1 MSTGMI
7 SSTNLFSLSSLVAAG
22 RNQSDLSS
30 SINKLSSGL
39 RINSFM
45 DDPSR
50 MAISEKMRGFIL
62 GLQTSSQNAQDGIS
76 YLQTAEGATSE
87 ISSMLQRM
95 RELAVEGANGT
106 YSANDRLEIQ
116 KEIDQLKAEIDRIS
130 ESTEFNTKKLING
143 ESSGAWNSGTDKISA
158 VINGTVADGNYDIT
172 FDVKPGQN
180 QVQSTQIFTLREGEL
195 GAYVGSQGS
204 TNIAQVSNPDNIKD
218 TSEGSYKVTV
228 ANPTDGGATGDIMNS
243 SMDFINS
250 YQKESSNMAFG
261 AVSATALTTNES
273 GYFMVEFTE
282 NSTDAENGAGYRVK
296 FISAET
302 GEEGQWVDFET
313 EDGALRGSYNSNGFN
328 LNFEIPMVAGADT
341 VNDGDKFLFSVTD
354 SKGVENNEN
363 LLENGGGALQISQN
377 GVQGPV
383 IVYNQPNS
391 LTKADDKDGIVEYNN
406 VTVHMV
412 TLDSENGTFNSGE
425 ITLGFKENTS
435 NTTINGQTLSGTATI
450 EVRKGGEA
458 ATSTTKL
465 SELANFVDENGVEL
479 FASTQELKIYGNN
492 TNTTVYLEG
501 DDTIQDVVEKI
512 TKAVTQDLG
521 MGSGLTEVDKKLISF
536 NQTEGTGFGTVP
548 GTMILQSALTGKD
561 GELSF
566 IGSQKLMDALGLD
579 VVQASSQ
586 NIQTITAKDNLTGVV
601 VGERV
606 TSNSRV
612 TDVIPGVDLIVDTRT
627 GVDAY
632 YNTGTGKIDFKPSSR
647 LENQNLNLHIVDART
662 EIQIGTEKGEKLDV
676 SLPALNTAAL
686 GIGNTNINTQEDA
699 QRAITEID
707 NALTKVVSARSKI
720 GAQVN
725 RLNSTINTLATAE
738 ENTTSSES
746 RIRDTDIAK
755 ETTAMTTA
763 QVAYQANIAILAQA
777 NQIPAIALS
786 LLQA

>member
-7 SSTNLFSLSSLVAAG
+7 TNTNLFSLSSLVAAG
-22 RNQSDLSS
+22 RNQGDLSQ
-30 SINKLSSGL
+30 SINRLSSGL

-50 MAISEKMRGFIL
+50 MSISEKMRGFIL

-76 YLQTAEGATSE
+76 YLQTAEGATTE
-87 ISSMLQRM
+87 ITNMLQRM
-95 RELAVEGANGT
+95 RELSVEGANGV

-130 ESTEFNTKKLING
+130 ETTQFNTKKLING

-158 VINGTVADGNYDIT
+158 VINGTVADGNYDVSV
-172 FDVKPGQN
+172 DVKPGQN

-195 GAYVGSQGS
+195 GAYVGNQGT
-204 TNIAQVSNPDNIKD
+204 TNIGEVSSPDNIKD
-218 TSEGSYKVTV
+218 TADGSYNVTV
-228 ANPTDGGATGDIMNS
+228 ANPTDGGATGDVMNS

-250 YQKESSNMAFG
+250 YQKEGSNMAFG
-261 AVSATALTTNES
+261 AVSATALKTNES
-273 GYFMVEFTE
+273 GYFMIEFTE
-282 NSTDAENGAGYRVK
+282 NSTTAENGAGYRVK

-302 GEEGQWVDFET
+302 GEEGQWIDFET
-313 EDGALRGSYNSNGFN
+313 EDGKLKGSYDSNGFN
-328 LNFEIPMVAGADT
+328 LEFEIPMLAGADT

-354 SKGVENNEN
+354 AKDVTNNED
-363 LLENGGGALQISQN
+363 LMANGGGALQISQN

-391 LTKADDKDGIVEYNN
+391 LTKPDDKDGIVEYNN

-412 TLDSENGTFNSGE
+412 TLDSETGTFDTGE
-425 ITLGFKENTS
+425 ITLGFQENTGAAG
-435 NTTINGQTLSGTATI
+435 NGQTLGGTASI

-458 ATSTTKL
+458 ATATTKL

-492 TNTTVYLEG
+492 TNTTIYLEG

-512 TKAVTQDLG
+512 TKAITQDLG
-521 MGSGLTEVDKKLISF
+521 MGSGLTEVDKKLVSF
-536 NQTEGTGFGTVP
+536 NQIEGTGFGVVP

-566 IGSQKLMDALGLD
+566 IGSQKLMDALGLE
-579 VVQASSQ
+579 VVQESSQ
-586 NIQTITAKDNLTGVV
+586 NIQTITATDNLTGVV

-612 TDVIPGVDLIVDTRT
+612 TDVIPGIDLIVDTRT

-632 YNTGTGKIDFKPSSR
+632 YNTGTGKIDFKPSNR

-707 NALTKVVSARSKI
+707 NALSKVVSARSKI
-720 GAQVN
+720 GAHVN

-738 ENTTSSES
+738 ENTTASES

>member
-7 SSTNLFSLSSLVAAG
+7 TNTNLFSLSSLVAAG
-22 RNQSDLSS
+22 RNQGDLSQ
-30 SINKLSSGL
+30 SINRLSSGL

-50 MAISEKMRGFIL
+50 MSISEKMRGFIL

-76 YLQTAEGATSE
+76 YLQTAEGATTE
-87 ISSMLQRM
+87 ITNMLQRM
-95 RELAVEGANGT
+95 RELAVEGANGI
-106 YSANDRLEIQ
+106 YSSNDRLEIQ

-130 ESTEFNTKKLING
+130 ETTQFNTKKLING

-158 VINGTVADGNYDIT
+158 VINGTVADGNYDISV
-172 FDVKPGQN
+172 DVKPGQN
-180 QVQSTQIFTLREGEL
+180 QVQSTQIFTLREGKL
-195 GAYVGSQGS
+195 GAYVGNQGT
-204 TNIAQVSNPDNIKD
+204 TNIGEVSSPDNIKD
-218 TSEGSYKVTV
+218 TADGSYNVTV
-228 ANPTDGGATGDIMNS
+228 ANPTDGGTPGDVMNS

-250 YQKESSNMAFG
+250 YQKEGSNMAFG
-261 AVSATALTTNES
+261 AVSATALKTNES
-273 GYFMVEFTE
+273 GYFMIEFTE
-282 NSTDAENGAGYRVK
+282 NSTTAENGAGYRVK

-302 GEEGQWVDFET
+302 GEEGQWIDFET
-313 EDGALRGSYNSNGFN
+313 EDGKLKGSYDSNGFN
-328 LNFEIPMVAGADT
+328 LEFEIPMLAGADT

-354 SKGVENNEN
+354 AKDVTNNED
-363 LLENGGGALQISQN
+363 LMANGGGALQISQN
-377 GVQGPV
+377 GVQGPT
-383 IVYNQPNS
+383 IIYNQPNS
-391 LTKADDKDGIVEYNN
+391 LTKPDDKDGIVEYNN

-412 TLDSENGTFNSGE
+412 TLDSETGTFDTGE
-425 ITLGFKENTS
+425 ITLGFQENTGAAG
-435 NTTINGQTLSGTATI
+435 NGQTLGGTASI

-458 ATSTTKL
+458 ATATTKL

-492 TNTTVYLEG
+492 TNTTIYLEG

-512 TKAVTQDLG
+512 TKAITQDLG
-521 MGSGLTEVDKKLISF
+521 MGSGLTEVDKKLVSF
-536 NQTEGTGFGTVP
+536 NQIEGTGFGVVP

-566 IGSQKLMDALGLD
+566 IGSQKLMDALGLE
-579 VVQASSQ
+579 VVQESSQ
-586 NIQTITAKDNLTGVV
+586 NIQTITATDNLTGVV

-612 TDVIPGVDLIVDTRT
+612 TDVIPGIDLIVDTRT

-632 YNTGTGKIDFKPSSR
+632 YNTGTGKIDFKPSNR

-738 ENTTSSES
+738 ENTTASES

>member
-7 SSTNLFSLSSLVAAG
+7 TKSNLFSLSSLVAAG
-22 RNQSDLSS
+22 RNQSDLSQ
-30 SINKLSSGL
+30 SINRLSSGL
-39 RINSFM
+39 RINTFM

-76 YLQTAEGATSE
+76 YLQTAEGAANEVSN
-87 ISSMLQRM
+87 MLQRM
-95 RELAVEGANGT
+95 RELAVEGANGV

-116 KEIDQLKAEIDRIS
+116 KEIDQLKEEIDRIS
-130 ESTEFNTKKLING
+130 ETTQFNTKKLING

-158 VINGTVADGNYDIT
+158 VINGTVADGNYDIN
-172 FDVKPGQN
+172 FNVKPGQN
-180 QVQSTQIFTLREGEL
+180 QVQSTQIFTLREGKL
-195 GAYVGSQGS
+195 GAYVGSQGT
-204 TNIAQVSNPDNIKD
+204 TNIGQVSNPYNIQD
-218 TSEGSYKVTV
+218 TEEGSYSVTIQ
-228 ANPTDGGATGDIMNS
+228 NPTDGGAAGAQMSS
-243 SMDFINS
+243 SMTFINS
-250 YQKESSNMAFG
+250 YQKNGSNMAFG
-261 AVSATALTTNES
+261 SVTAVTTNES
-273 GYFMVEFTE
+273 GYFMIEFTE
-282 NSTDAENGAGYRVK
+282 NSTNAAAGAGYRVK
-296 FISAET
+296 FISAEN
-302 GEEGQWVDFET
+302 GEEGQWLDFT
-313 EDGALRGSYNSNGFN
+313 SVNGKLQGSYNSNGFN
-328 LNFEIPMVAGADT
+328 LNFEIPMLAGADT

-354 SKGVENNEN
+354 SKGVANDDN
-363 LLENGGGALQISQN
+363 LIANGGGALQISHN

-383 IVYNQPNS
+383 IVYNQPDS
-391 LTKADDKDGIVEYNN
+391 LTKPDDKDGIVDYNN
-406 VTVHMV
+406 VTVHTV
-412 TLDSENGTFNSGE
+412 TLDSKTGTFNAGE
-425 ITLGFKENTS
+425 ITLGFKENTGAAA
-435 NTTINGQTLSGTATI
+435 NGQTLSGTATI
-450 EVRKGGEA
+450 EVRKGGKA

-479 FASTQELKIYGNN
+479 FAVTQELKIYGNN
-492 TNTTVYLEG
+492 KNTTIYLEG
-501 DDTIQDVVEKI
+501 DDTIQDVVDKI
-512 TKAVTQDLG
+512 TKAITQDLD

-536 NQTEGTGFGTVP
+536 NQTESTGFGVVP

-566 IGSQKLMDALGLD
+566 IGSQKLMDALGLE
-579 VVQASSQ
+579 VVQESSQ
-586 NIQTITAKDNLTGVV
+586 NIQTITAKDNLTGVIS
-601 VGERV
+601 GERV

-686 GIGNTNINTQEDA
+686 GIGNTNINTQDDA

-707 NALTKVVSARSKI
+707 NALTKVVSTRAKI
-720 GAQVN
+720 GAYIN

-746 RIRDTDIAK
+746 RIRDTDIAR

>member
-7 SSTNLFSLSSLVAAG
+7 TNSNLFSLSSLVAAG
-22 RNQSDLSS
+22 RNQSDLSQ
-30 SINKLSSGL
+30 SINRLSSGL
-39 RINSFM
+39 RINTFM

-76 YLQTAEGATSE
+76 YLQTAEGAANEVSN
-87 ISSMLQRM
+87 MLQRM
-95 RELAVEGANGT
+95 RELAVEGANGV

-116 KEIDQLKAEIDRIS
+116 KEIDQLKEEIDRIS
-130 ESTEFNTKKLING
+130 ETTQFNTKKLING

-158 VINGTVADGNYDIT
+158 VINGTVADGNYDIN
-172 FDVKPGQN
+172 FNVKPGQN
-180 QVQSTQIFTLREGEL
+180 QVQSTQIFTLREGKL
-195 GAYVGSQGS
+195 GAYVGSQGT
-204 TNIAQVSNPDNIKD
+204 TNIGQVSNPYNIQD
-218 TSEGSYKVTV
+218 TEEGSYSVTIQ
-228 ANPTDGGATGDIMNS
+228 NPTDGGAAGAQMSS
-243 SMDFINS
+243 SMTFINS
-250 YQKESSNMAFG
+250 YQKNGSNMAFG
-261 AVSATALTTNES
+261 SVTAVTTNES
-273 GYFMVEFTE
+273 GYFMIEFTE
-282 NSTDAENGAGYRVK
+282 NSTNAAAGAGYRVK
-296 FISAET
+296 FISAEN
-302 GEEGQWVDFET
+302 GEEGQWLDFT
-313 EDGALRGSYNSNGFN
+313 SVNGKLQGSYNSNGFN
-328 LNFEIPMVAGADT
+328 LNFEIPMLAGADT

-354 SKGVENNEN
+354 SKGVANDDN
-363 LLENGGGALQISQN
+363 LIANGGGALQISHN

-383 IVYNQPNS
+383 IVYNQPDS
-391 LTKADDKDGIVEYNN
+391 LTKPDDKDGIVDYNN
-406 VTVHMV
+406 VTVHTV
-412 TLDSENGTFNSGE
+412 TLDSKTGTFNAGE
-425 ITLGFKENTS
+425 ITLGFKENTGAAA
-435 NTTINGQTLSGTATI
+435 NGQTLSGTATI
-450 EVRKGGEA
+450 EVRKGGKA

-479 FASTQELKIYGNN
+479 FAVTQELKIYGNN
-492 TNTTVYLEG
+492 KNTTIYLEG
-501 DDTIQDVVEKI
+501 DDTIQDVVDKI
-512 TKAVTQDLG
+512 TKEITQDLD

-536 NQTEGTGFGTVP
+536 NQTESTGFGVVP

-566 IGSQKLMDALGLD
+566 IGSQKLMDALGLE
-579 VVQASSQ
+579 VVQESSQ
-586 NIQTITAKDNLTGVV
+586 NIQTITAKDNLTGVIS
-601 VGERV
+601 GERV

-686 GIGNTNINTQEDA
+686 GIGNTNINTQDDA

-707 NALTKVVSARSKI
+707 NALTKVVSTRAKI
-720 GAQVN
+720 GAYIN

-746 RIRDTDIAK
+746 RIRDTDIAR

>member
-7 SSTNLFSLSSLVAAG
+7 TNSNLFSLSSLVAAG
-22 RNQSDLSS
+22 RNQSDLSQ
-30 SINKLSSGL
+30 SINRLSSGL
-39 RINSFM
+39 RINTFM

-76 YLQTAEGATSE
+76 YLQTAEGAANEVSN
-87 ISSMLQRM
+87 MLQRM
-95 RELAVEGANGT
+95 RELAVEGANGV

-116 KEIDQLKAEIDRIS
+116 KEIDQLKEEIDRIS
-130 ESTEFNTKKLING
+130 ETTQFNTKKLING

-158 VINGTVADGNYDIT
+158 VINGTVADGNYDIN
-172 FDVKPGQN
+172 FNVKPGQN
-180 QVQSTQIFTLREGEL
+180 QVQSTQIFTLREGKL
-195 GAYVGSQGS
+195 GAYVGSQGT
-204 TNIAQVSNPDNIKD
+204 TNIGQVSNPYNIQD
-218 TSEGSYKVTV
+218 TEEGSYSVTIQ
-228 ANPTDGGATGDIMNS
+228 NPTDGGAAGAQMSS
-243 SMDFINS
+243 SMTFINS
-250 YQKESSNMAFG
+250 YQKNGSNMAFG
-261 AVSATALTTNES
+261 SVTAVTTNES
-273 GYFMVEFTE
+273 GYFMIEFTE
-282 NSTDAENGAGYRVK
+282 NSTNAAAGAGYRVK
-296 FISAET
+296 FISAEN
-302 GEEGQWVDFET
+302 GEEGQWLYFTSVN
-313 EDGALRGSYNSNGFN
+313 GKLQGSYNSNGFN
-328 LNFEIPMVAGADT
+328 LNFEIPMLAGADT

-354 SKGVENNEN
+354 SKGVANDDN
-363 LLENGGGALQISQN
+363 LIANGGGALQISHN

-383 IVYNQPNS
+383 IVYNQPDS
-391 LTKADDKDGIVEYNN
+391 LTKPDDKDGIVDYNN
-406 VTVHMV
+406 VTVHTV
-412 TLDSENGTFNSGE
+412 TLDSKTGTFNAGE
-425 ITLGFKENTS
+425 ITLGFKENTGAAA
-435 NTTINGQTLSGTATI
+435 NGQTLSGTATI
-450 EVRKGGEA
+450 EVRKGGKA

-479 FASTQELKIYGNN
+479 FAVTQELKIYGNN
-492 TNTTVYLEG
+492 KNTTIYLEG
-501 DDTIQDVVEKI
+501 DDTIQDVVDKI
-512 TKAVTQDLG
+512 TKAITQDLD

-536 NQTEGTGFGTVP
+536 NQTESTGFGVVP

-566 IGSQKLMDALGLD
+566 IGSQKLMDALGLE
-579 VVQASSQ
+579 VVQESSQ
-586 NIQTITAKDNLTGVV
+586 NIQTITAKDNLTGVIS
-601 VGERV
+601 GERV

-686 GIGNTNINTQEDA
+686 GIGNTNINTQDDA

-707 NALTKVVSARSKI
+707 NALTKVVSTRAKI
-720 GAQVN
+720 GAYIN

-746 RIRDTDIAK
+746 RIRDTDIAR

>member
-7 SSTNLFSLSSLVAAG
+7 TNSNLFSLSSLVAAG
-22 RNQSDLSS
+22 RNQSDLSQ
-30 SINKLSSGL
+30 SINRLSSGL
-39 RINSFM
+39 RINTFM

-76 YLQTAEGATSE
+76 YLQTAEGAANEVSN
-87 ISSMLQRM
+87 MLQRM
-95 RELAVEGANGT
+95 RELAVEGANGV

-116 KEIDQLKAEIDRIS
+116 KEIDQLKEEIDRIS
-130 ESTEFNTKKLING
+130 ETTQFNTKKLING

-158 VINGTVADGNYDIT
+158 VINGTVADGNYDIN
-172 FDVKPGQN
+172 FNVKPGQN
-180 QVQSTQIFTLREGEL
+180 QVQSTQIFTLREGKL
-195 GAYVGSQGS
+195 GAYVGSQGT
-204 TNIAQVSNPDNIKD
+204 TNIGQVSNPYNIQD
-218 TSEGSYKVTV
+218 TEEGSYSVTIQ
-228 ANPTDGGATGDIMNS
+228 NPTDGGAAGAQMSS
-243 SMDFINS
+243 SMTFINS
-250 YQKESSNMAFG
+250 YQKNGSNMAFG
-261 AVSATALTTNES
+261 SVTAVTTNES
-273 GYFMVEFTE
+273 GYFMIEFTE
-282 NSTDAENGAGYRVK
+282 NSTNAAAGAGYRVK
-296 FISAET
+296 FISAEN
-302 GEEGQWVDFET
+302 GEEGQWLDFT
-313 EDGALRGSYNSNGFN
+313 SVNGKLQGSYNSNGFN
-328 LNFEIPMVAGADT
+328 LNFEIPMLAGADT

-354 SKGVENNEN
+354 SKGVANDDN
-363 LLENGGGALQISQN
+363 LIANGGGALQISHN

-383 IVYNQPNS
+383 IVYNQPDS
-391 LTKADDKDGIVEYNN
+391 LTKPDDKDGIVDYNN
-406 VTVHMV
+406 VTVHTV
-412 TLDSENGTFNSGE
+412 TLDSKTGTFNAGE
-425 ITLGFKENTS
+425 ITLGFKENTGAAA
-435 NTTINGQTLSGTATI
+435 NGQTLSGTATI
-450 EVRKGGEA
+450 EVRKGGKA

-479 FASTQELKIYGNN
+479 FAVTQELKIYGNN
-492 TNTTVYLEG
+492 KNTTIYLEG
-501 DDTIQDVVEKI
+501 DDTIQDVVDKI
-512 TKAVTQDLG
+512 TKAITQDLD

-536 NQTEGTGFGTVP
+536 NQTESTGFGVVP

-566 IGSQKLMDALGLD
+566 IGSQKLMDALGLE
-579 VVQASSQ
+579 VVQESSQ
-586 NIQTITAKDNLTGVV
+586 NIQTITAKDNLTGVIS
-601 VGERV
+601 GERV

-686 GIGNTNINTQEDA
+686 GIGNTNINTQDDA

-707 NALTKVVSARSKI
+707 NALTKVVSTRAKI
-720 GAQVN
+720 GAYIN

-746 RIRDTDIAK
+746 RIRDTDIAR

-763 QVAYQANIAILAQA
+763 QVAYQANIAKSNITELYILTIF
-777 NQIPAIALS
+777 NGSDL
-786 LLQA
+786 

>member
-7 SSTNLFSLSSLVAAG
+7 TNTNLFSLSSLVAAG
-22 RNQSDLSS
+22 RNQGDLSQ
-30 SINKLSSGL
+30 SINRLSSGL

-50 MAISEKMRGFIL
+50 MSISEKMRGFIL

-76 YLQTAEGATSE
+76 YLQTAEGATTE
-87 ISSMLQRM
+87 ITNMLQRM
-95 RELAVEGANGT
+95 RELSVEGANGV

-130 ESTEFNTKKLING
+130 ETTQFNTKKLING

-158 VINGTVADGNYDIT
+158 VINGTVADGNYDISV
-172 FDVKPGQN
+172 DVKPGQN

-195 GAYVGSQGS
+195 GAYVGNQGT
-204 TNIAQVSNPDNIKD
+204 TNIGEVSSPDNIKD
-218 TSEGSYKVTV
+218 TADGSYNVTV
-228 ANPTDGGATGDIMNS
+228 ANPTDGGVAGADMNS

-261 AVSATALTTNES
+261 TVSATALKTNES
-273 GYFMVEFTE
+273 GYFMIEFTE
-282 NSTDAENGAGYRVK
+282 NSTTAENGAGYRVK

-302 GEEGQWVDFET
+302 GEEGQWIDFET
-313 EDGALRGSYNSNGFN
+313 EDGKLKGSYDSNGFN
-328 LNFEIPMVAGADT
+328 LEFEIPMLAGADT

-354 SKGVENNEN
+354 AKDVTNNED
-363 LLENGGGALQISQN
+363 LMANGGGALQISQN
-377 GVQGPV
+377 GVQGPT
-383 IVYNQPNS
+383 IIYNQPNS
-391 LTKADDKDGIVEYNN
+391 LTKPDDKDGIVEYNN

-412 TLDSENGTFNSGE
+412 TLDSETGTFDTGE
-425 ITLGFKENTS
+425 ITLGFQENTGAAG
-435 NTTINGQTLSGTATI
+435 NGQTLGGTASI

-458 ATSTTKL
+458 ATATTKL

-492 TNTTVYLEG
+492 TNTTIYLEG

-512 TKAVTQDLG
+512 TKAITQDLG
-521 MGSGLTEVDKKLISF
+521 MGSGLTEVDKKLVSF
-536 NQTEGTGFGTVP
+536 NQIEGTGFGVVP

-566 IGSQKLMDALGLD
+566 IGSQKLMDALGLE
-579 VVQASSQ
+579 VVQESSQ
-586 NIQTITAKDNLTGVV
+586 NIQTITATDNLTGVV

-612 TDVIPGVDLIVDTRT
+612 TDVIPGIDLIVDTRT

-632 YNTGTGKIDFKPSSR
+632 YNTGTGKIDFKPSNR

-738 ENTTSSES
+738 ENTTASES

>member
-7 SSTNLFSLSSLVAAG
+7 TNTNLFSLSSLVAAG
-22 RNQSDLSS
+22 RNQGDLSQ
-30 SINKLSSGL
+30 SINRLSSGL

-50 MAISEKMRGFIL
+50 MSISEKMRGFIL

-76 YLQTAEGATSE
+76 YLQTAEGATTE
-87 ISSMLQRM
+87 ITNMLQRM
-95 RELAVEGANGT
+95 RELAVEGANGI
-106 YSANDRLEIQ
+106 YSSNDRLEIQ

-130 ESTEFNTKKLING
+130 ETTQFNTKKLING

-158 VINGTVADGNYDIT
+158 VINGTVADGNYDISV
-172 FDVKPGQN
+172 DVKPGQN
-180 QVQSTQIFTLREGEL
+180 QVQSTQIFTLREGKL
-195 GAYVGSQGS
+195 GAYVGNQGT
-204 TNIAQVSNPDNIKD
+204 TNIGEVSSPDNIKD
-218 TSEGSYKVTV
+218 TADGSYNVTV
-228 ANPTDGGATGDIMNS
+228 ANPTDGGTPGDVMNS

-250 YQKESSNMAFG
+250 YQKEGSNMAFG
-261 AVSATALTTNES
+261 AVSATALKTNES
-273 GYFMVEFTE
+273 GYFMIEFTE
-282 NSTDAENGAGYRVK
+282 NSTTAENGAGYRVK

-302 GEEGQWVDFET
+302 GEEGQWIDFET
-313 EDGALRGSYNSNGFN
+313 EDGKLKGSYDSNGFN
-328 LNFEIPMVAGADT
+328 LEFEIPMLAGADT

-354 SKGVENNEN
+354 AKDVTNNED
-363 LLENGGGALQISQN
+363 LMANGGGALQISQN
-377 GVQGPV
+377 GVQGPT
-383 IVYNQPNS
+383 IIYNQPNS
-391 LTKADDKDGIVEYNN
+391 LTKPDDKDGIVEYNN

-412 TLDSENGTFNSGE
+412 TLDSETGTFDTGE
-425 ITLGFKENTS
+425 ITLGFQENTGAAG
-435 NTTINGQTLSGTATI
+435 NGQTLGGTASI

-458 ATSTTKL
+458 ATATTKL

-492 TNTTVYLEG
+492 TNTTIYLEG

-512 TKAVTQDLG
+512 TKAITQDLG
-521 MGSGLTEVDKKLISF
+521 MGSGLTEVDKKLVSF
-536 NQTEGTGFGTVP
+536 NQIEGTGFGVVP

-566 IGSQKLMDALGLD
+566 IGSQKLMDALGLE
-579 VVQASSQ
+579 VVQESSQ
-586 NIQTITAKDNLTGVV
+586 NIQTITATDNLTGVV

-612 TDVIPGVDLIVDTRT
+612 TDVIPGIDLIVDTRT

-632 YNTGTGKIDFKPSSR
+632 YNTGTGKIDFKPSNR

-699 QRAITEID
+699 QRAITEVD
-707 NALTKVVSARSKI
+707 NALSKVVSARSKI
-720 GAQVN
+720 GAHVN

-738 ENTTSSES
+738 ENTTASES

>member
-7 SSTNLFSLSSLVAAG
+7 TNSNLFSLSSLVAAG
-22 RNQSDLSS
+22 RNQSDLSQ
-30 SINKLSSGL
+30 SINRLSSGL
-39 RINSFM
+39 RINTFM

-76 YLQTAEGATSE
+76 YLQTAEGAANEVSN
-87 ISSMLQRM
+87 MLQRM
-95 RELAVEGANGT
+95 RELAVEGANGV

-116 KEIDQLKAEIDRIS
+116 KEIDQLKEEIDRIS
-130 ESTEFNTKKLING
+130 ETTQFNTKKLING
-143 ESSGAWNSGTDKISA
+143 ESSGGWNSGTDKISA
-158 VINGTVADGNYDIT
+158 VINGTVADGNYDIN
-172 FDVKPGQN
+172 FNVKPGQN
-180 QVQSTQIFTLREGEL
+180 QVQSTQIFTLREGKL
-195 GAYVGSQGS
+195 GAYVGSQGT
-204 TNIAQVSNPDNIKD
+204 TNIGQVSNPYNIQD
-218 TSEGSYKVTV
+218 TEEGSYSVTIQ
-228 ANPTDGGATGDIMNS
+228 NPTDGGAAGAQMSS
-243 SMDFINS
+243 SMTFINS
-250 YQKESSNMAFG
+250 YQKNGSNMAFG
-261 AVSATALTTNES
+261 SVTAVTTNES
-273 GYFMVEFTE
+273 GYFMIEFTE
-282 NSTDAENGAGYRVK
+282 NSTNAAAGAGYRVK
-296 FISAET
+296 FISAEN
-302 GEEGQWVDFET
+302 GEEGQWLDFT
-313 EDGALRGSYNSNGFN
+313 SVNGKLQGSYNSNGFN
-328 LNFEIPMVAGADT
+328 LNFEIPMLAGADT

-354 SKGVENNEN
+354 SKGVANDDN
-363 LLENGGGALQISQN
+363 LIANGGGALQISHN

-383 IVYNQPNS
+383 IVYNQPDS
-391 LTKADDKDGIVEYNN
+391 LTKPDDKDGIVDYNN
-406 VTVHMV
+406 VTVHTV
-412 TLDSENGTFNSGE
+412 TLDSKTGTFNAGE
-425 ITLGFKENTS
+425 ITLGFKENTGAAA
-435 NTTINGQTLSGTATI
+435 NGQTLSGTATI
-450 EVRKGGEA
+450 EVRKGGKA

-479 FASTQELKIYGNN
+479 FAVTQELKIYGNN
-492 TNTTVYLEG
+492 KNTTIYLEG
-501 DDTIQDVVEKI
+501 DDTIQDVVDKI
-512 TKAVTQDLG
+512 TKAITQDLD

-536 NQTEGTGFGTVP
+536 NQTESTGFGVVP

-566 IGSQKLMDALGLD
+566 IGSQKLMDALGLE
-579 VVQASSQ
+579 VVQESSQ
-586 NIQTITAKDNLTGVV
+586 NIQTITAKDNLTGVIS
-601 VGERV
+601 GERV

-686 GIGNTNINTQEDA
+686 GIGNTNINTQDDA

-707 NALTKVVSARSKI
+707 NALTKVVSTRAKI
-720 GAQVN
+720 GAYIN

-746 RIRDTDIAK
+746 RIRDTDIAR

>member
-1 MSTGMI
+1 
-7 SSTNLFSLSSLVAAG
+7 
-22 RNQSDLSS
+22 
-30 SINKLSSGL
+30 
-39 RINSFM
+39 
-45 DDPSR
+45 
-50 MAISEKMRGFIL
+50 MRGFIL

-76 YLQTAEGATSE
+76 YLQTAEGAANEVSN
-87 ISSMLQRM
+87 MLQRM
-95 RELAVEGANGT
+95 RELAVEGANGV

-116 KEIDQLKAEIDRIS
+116 KEIDQLKEEIDRIS
-130 ESTEFNTKKLING
+130 ETTQFNTKKLING

-158 VINGTVADGNYDIT
+158 VINGTVADGNYDIN
-172 FDVKPGQN
+172 FNVKPGQN
-180 QVQSTQIFTLREGEL
+180 QVQSTQIFTLREGKL
-195 GAYVGSQGS
+195 GAYVGSQGT
-204 TNIAQVSNPDNIKD
+204 TNIGQVSNPYNIQD
-218 TSEGSYKVTV
+218 TEEGSYSVTIQ
-228 ANPTDGGATGDIMNS
+228 NPTDGGAAGAQMSS
-243 SMDFINS
+243 SMTFINS
-250 YQKESSNMAFG
+250 YQKNGSNMAFG
-261 AVSATALTTNES
+261 SVTAVTTNES
-273 GYFMVEFTE
+273 GYFMIEFTE
-282 NSTDAENGAGYRVK
+282 NSTNAAAGAGYRVK
-296 FISAET
+296 FISAEN
-302 GEEGQWVDFET
+302 GEEGQWLDFT
-313 EDGALRGSYNSNGFN
+313 SVNGKLQGSYNSNGFN
-328 LNFEIPMVAGADT
+328 LNFEIPMLAGADT

-354 SKGVENNEN
+354 SKGVANDDN
-363 LLENGGGALQISQN
+363 LIANGGGALQISHN

-383 IVYNQPNS
+383 IVYNQPDS
-391 LTKADDKDGIVEYNN
+391 LTKPDDKDGIVDYNN
-406 VTVHMV
+406 VTVHTV
-412 TLDSENGTFNSGE
+412 TLDSKTGTFNAGE
-425 ITLGFKENTS
+425 ITLGFKENTGAAA
-435 NTTINGQTLSGTATI
+435 NGQTLSGTATI
-450 EVRKGGEA
+450 EVRKGGKA

-479 FASTQELKIYGNN
+479 FAVTQELKIYGNN
-492 TNTTVYLEG
+492 KNTTIYLEG
-501 DDTIQDVVEKI
+501 DDTIQDVVDKI
-512 TKAVTQDLG
+512 TKAITQDLD

-536 NQTEGTGFGTVP
+536 NQTESTGFGVVP

-566 IGSQKLMDALGLD
+566 IGSQKLMDALGLE
-579 VVQASSQ
+579 VVQESSQ
-586 NIQTITAKDNLTGVV
+586 NIQTITAKDNLTGVIS
-601 VGERV
+601 GERV

-686 GIGNTNINTQEDA
+686 GIGNTNINTQDDA

-707 NALTKVVSARSKI
+707 NALTKVVSTRAKI
-720 GAQVN
+720 GAYIN

-746 RIRDTDIAK
+746 RIRDTDIAR

>member
-7 SSTNLFSLSSLVAAG
+7 TNTNLFSLSSLVAAG
-22 RNQSDLSS
+22 RNQGDLSQ
-30 SINKLSSGL
+30 SINRLSSGL

-50 MAISEKMRGFIL
+50 MSISEKMRGFIL

-76 YLQTAEGATSE
+76 YLQTAEGATTE
-87 ISSMLQRM
+87 ITNMLQRM
-95 RELAVEGANGT
+95 RELSVEGANGV

-130 ESTEFNTKKLING
+130 ETTQFNTKKLING

-158 VINGTVADGNYDIT
+158 VINGTVADGNYDISV
-172 FDVKPGQN
+172 DVKPGQN
-180 QVQSTQIFTLREGEL
+180 QVQSTQIFTLREGKL
-195 GAYVGSQGS
+195 GAYVGNQGT
-204 TNIAQVSNPDNIKD
+204 TNIGEVSSPDNIKD
-218 TSEGSYKVTV
+218 TADGSYNVTV
-228 ANPTDGGATGDIMNS
+228 ANPTDGGVAGDVMNS

-250 YQKESSNMAFG
+250 YQKEGSNMAFG
-261 AVSATALTTNES
+261 AVSATALKTNES
-273 GYFMVEFTE
+273 GYFMIEFTE
-282 NSTDAENGAGYRVK
+282 NSTTAENGAGYRVK

-302 GEEGQWVDFET
+302 GEEGQWIDFET
-313 EDGALRGSYNSNGFN
+313 EDGKLKGSYDSNGFN
-328 LNFEIPMVAGADT
+328 LEFEIPMLAGADT

-354 SKGVENNEN
+354 AKDVTNNED
-363 LLENGGGALQISQN
+363 LMANGGGALQISQN
-377 GVQGPV
+377 GVQGPT
-383 IVYNQPNS
+383 IIYNQPNS
-391 LTKADDKDGIVEYNN
+391 LTKPDDKDGIVEYNN

-412 TLDSENGTFNSGE
+412 TLDSETGTFDTGE
-425 ITLGFKENTS
+425 ITLGFQENTGAAG
-435 NTTINGQTLSGTATI
+435 NGQTLGGTASI

-458 ATSTTKL
+458 ATATTKL

-492 TNTTVYLEG
+492 TNTTIYLEG

-512 TKAVTQDLG
+512 TKAITQDLG
-521 MGSGLTEVDKKLISF
+521 MGSGLTEVDKKLVSF
-536 NQTEGTGFGTVP
+536 NQIEGTGFGVVP

-566 IGSQKLMDALGLD
+566 IGSQKLMDALGLE
-579 VVQASSQ
+579 VVQESSQ
-586 NIQTITAKDNLTGVV
+586 NIQTITATDNLTGVV

-612 TDVIPGVDLIVDTRT
+612 TDVIPGIDLIVDTRT

-632 YNTGTGKIDFKPSSR
+632 YNTGTGKIDFKPSNR

-699 QRAITEID
+699 QRAITEVD
-707 NALTKVVSARSKI
+707 NALSKVVSARSKI
-720 GAQVN
+720 GAHVN

-738 ENTTSSES
+738 ENTTASES
-746 RIRDTDIAK
+746 RIRDTDIAR

>member
-7 SSTNLFSLSSLVAAG
+7 TNTNLFSLSSLVAAG
-22 RNQSDLSS
+22 RNQGDLSQ
-30 SINKLSSGL
+30 SINRLSSGL

-50 MAISEKMRGFIL
+50 MSISEKMRGFIL

-76 YLQTAEGATSE
+76 YLQTAEGATTE
-87 ISSMLQRM
+87 ITNMLQRM
-95 RELAVEGANGT
+95 RELSVEGANGV

-130 ESTEFNTKKLING
+130 ETTQFNTKKLING

-158 VINGTVADGNYDIT
+158 VINGTVADGNYDISV
-172 FDVKPGQN
+172 DVKPGQN

-195 GAYVGSQGS
+195 GAYVGNQGT
-204 TNIAQVSNPDNIKD
+204 TNIGEVSSPDNIKD
-218 TSEGSYKVTV
+218 TADGSYNVTV
-228 ANPTDGGATGDIMNS
+228 ANPTDGGVAGADMNS

-250 YQKESSNMAFG
+250 YQKEGSNMAFG
-261 AVSATALTTNES
+261 TVSATALKTNES
-273 GYFMVEFTE
+273 GYFMIEFTE
-282 NSTDAENGAGYRVK
+282 NSTTAENGAGYRVK

-302 GEEGQWVDFET
+302 GEEGQWIDFET
-313 EDGALRGSYNSNGFN
+313 EDGKLKGSYDSNGFN
-328 LNFEIPMVAGADT
+328 LEFEIPMLAGADT

-354 SKGVENNEN
+354 AKDVTNNED
-363 LLENGGGALQISQN
+363 LMANGGGALQISQN
-377 GVQGPV
+377 GVQGPT
-383 IVYNQPNS
+383 IIYNQPNS
-391 LTKADDKDGIVEYNN
+391 LTKPDDKDGIVEYNN

-412 TLDSENGTFNSGE
+412 TLDSKTGTFDTGE
-425 ITLGFKENTS
+425 ITLGFQENTGAAG
-435 NTTINGQTLSGTATI
+435 NGQTLGGTASI

-458 ATSTTKL
+458 ATATTKL

-492 TNTTVYLEG
+492 TNTTIYLEG

-512 TKAVTQDLG
+512 TKAITQDLG
-521 MGSGLTEVDKKLISF
+521 MGSGLTEVDKKLVSF
-536 NQTEGTGFGTVP
+536 NQIEGTGFGVVP

-566 IGSQKLMDALGLD
+566 IGSQKLMDALGLE
-579 VVQASSQ
+579 VVQESSQ
-586 NIQTITAKDNLTGVV
+586 NIQTITATDNLTGVV

-612 TDVIPGVDLIVDTRT
+612 TDVIPGIDLIVDTRT

-632 YNTGTGKIDFKPSSR
+632 YNTGTGKIDFKPSNR

-720 GAQVN
+720 GAHVN

-738 ENTTSSES
+738 ENTTASES

>member
-7 SSTNLFSLSSLVAAG
+7 TNSNLFSLSSLVAAG
-22 RNQSDLSS
+22 RNQSDLSQ
-30 SINKLSSGL
+30 SINRLSSGL
-39 RINSFM
+39 RINTFM

-76 YLQTAEGATSE
+76 YLQTAEGAANEVSN
-87 ISSMLQRM
+87 MLQRM
-95 RELAVEGANGT
+95 RELAVEGANGV

-116 KEIDQLKAEIDRIS
+116 KEIDQLKEEIDRIS
-130 ESTEFNTKKLING
+130 ETTQFNTKKLING

-158 VINGTVADGNYDIT
+158 VINGTVADGNYDIN
-172 FDVKPGQN
+172 FNVKPGQN
-180 QVQSTQIFTLREGEL
+180 QVQSTQIFTLREGKL
-195 GAYVGSQGS
+195 GAYVGSQGT
-204 TNIAQVSNPDNIKD
+204 TNIGQVSNPYNIQD
-218 TSEGSYKVTV
+218 TEEGSYSVTIQ
-228 ANPTDGGATGDIMNS
+228 NPTDGGAAGAQMSS
-243 SMDFINS
+243 SMTFINS
-250 YQKESSNMAFG
+250 YQKNGSNMAFG
-261 AVSATALTTNES
+261 SVTAVTTNES
-273 GYFMVEFTE
+273 GYFMIEFTE
-282 NSTDAENGAGYRVK
+282 NSTNAAAGAGYRVK
-296 FISAET
+296 FISAEN
-302 GEEGQWVDFET
+302 GEEGQWLDFT
-313 EDGALRGSYNSNGFN
+313 SVNGKLQGSYNSNGFN
-328 LNFEIPMVAGADT
+328 LNFEIPMLAGADT

-354 SKGVENNEN
+354 SKGVANDDN
-363 LLENGGGALQISQN
+363 LIANGGGALQISHN

-383 IVYNQPNS
+383 IVYNQPDS
-391 LTKADDKDGIVEYNN
+391 LTKPDDKDGIVDYNN
-406 VTVHMV
+406 VTVHTV
-412 TLDSENGTFNSGE
+412 TLDSKTGTFNAGE
-425 ITLGFKENTS
+425 ITLGFKENTGAAA
-435 NTTINGQTLSGTATI
+435 NGQTLSGTATI
-450 EVRKGGEA
+450 EVRKGGKA

-479 FASTQELKIYGNN
+479 FAVTQELKIYGNN
-492 TNTTVYLEG
+492 KNTTIYLEG
-501 DDTIQDVVEKI
+501 DDTIQDVVDKI
-512 TKAVTQDLG
+512 TKAITQDLD
-521 MGSGLTEVDKKLISF
+521 MGSGLTEVDRKLISF
-536 NQTEGTGFGTVP
+536 NQTESTGFGVVP

-566 IGSQKLMDALGLD
+566 IGSQKLMDALGLE
-579 VVQASSQ
+579 VVQESSQ
-586 NIQTITAKDNLTGVV
+586 NIQTITAKDNLTGVIS
-601 VGERV
+601 GERV

-686 GIGNTNINTQEDA
+686 GIGNTNINTQDDA

-707 NALTKVVSARSKI
+707 NALTKVVSTRAKI
-720 GAQVN
+720 GAYIN

-746 RIRDTDIAK
+746 RIRDTDIAR

>member
-7 SSTNLFSLSSLVAAG
+7 TNSNLFSLSSLVAAG
-22 RNQSDLSS
+22 RNQSDLSQ
-30 SINKLSSGL
+30 SINRLSSGL
-39 RINSFM
+39 RINTFM
-45 DDPSR
+45 DAPSR

-76 YLQTAEGATSE
+76 YLQTAEGAANEVSN
-87 ISSMLQRM
+87 MLQRM
-95 RELAVEGANGT
+95 RELAVEGANGV

-116 KEIDQLKAEIDRIS
+116 KEIDQLKEEIDRIS
-130 ESTEFNTKKLING
+130 ETTQFNTKKLING

-158 VINGTVADGNYDIT
+158 VINGTVADGNYDIN
-172 FDVKPGQN
+172 FNVKPGQN
-180 QVQSTQIFTLREGEL
+180 QVQSTQIFTLREGKL
-195 GAYVGSQGS
+195 GAYVGSQGT
-204 TNIAQVSNPDNIKD
+204 TNIGQVSNPYNIQD
-218 TSEGSYKVTV
+218 TEEGSYSVTIQ
-228 ANPTDGGATGDIMNS
+228 NPTDGGAAGAQMSS
-243 SMDFINS
+243 SMTFINS
-250 YQKESSNMAFG
+250 YQKNGSNMAFG
-261 AVSATALTTNES
+261 SVTAVTTNES
-273 GYFMVEFTE
+273 GYFMIEFTE
-282 NSTDAENGAGYRVK
+282 NSTNAAAGAGYRVK
-296 FISAET
+296 FISAEN
-302 GEEGQWVDFET
+302 GEEGQWLDFT
-313 EDGALRGSYNSNGFN
+313 SVNGKLQGSYNSNGFN
-328 LNFEIPMVAGADT
+328 LNFEIPMLAGADT

-354 SKGVENNEN
+354 SKGVANDDN
-363 LLENGGGALQISQN
+363 LMANGGGALQISHN

-383 IVYNQPNS
+383 IVYNQPDS
-391 LTKADDKDGIVEYNN
+391 LTKPDDKDGIIDYNN
-406 VTVHMV
+406 VTVHTV
-412 TLDSENGTFNSGE
+412 TLDSKTGTFNAGE
-425 ITLGFKENTS
+425 ITLGFKENTGAAA
-435 NTTINGQTLSGTATI
+435 NGQTLSGTATI
-450 EVRKGGEA
+450 EVRKGGKA

-479 FASTQELKIYGNN
+479 FAVTQELKIYGNN
-492 TNTTVYLEG
+492 KNTTIYLEG
-501 DDTIQDVVEKI
+501 DDTIQDVVDKI
-512 TKAVTQDLG
+512 TKAITQDLD

-536 NQTEGTGFGTVP
+536 NQTESTGFGVVP

-566 IGSQKLMDALGLD
+566 IGSQKLMDALGLE
-579 VVQASSQ
+579 VVQESSQ
-586 NIQTITAKDNLTGVV
+586 NIQTITAKDNLTGVIS
-601 VGERV
+601 GERV

-612 TDVIPGVDLIVDTRT
+612 TDVISGVDLIVDTRT

-686 GIGNTNINTQEDA
+686 GIGNTNINTQDDA

-707 NALTKVVSARSKI
+707 NALTKVVSTRAKI
-720 GAQVN
+720 GAYIN

-746 RIRDTDIAK
+746 RIRDTDIAR

>member
-7 SSTNLFSLSSLVAAG
+7 TNTNLFSLSSLVAAG
-22 RNQSDLSS
+22 RNQGDLSQ
-30 SINKLSSGL
+30 SINRLSSGL

-50 MAISEKMRGFIL
+50 MSISEKMRGFIL

-76 YLQTAEGATSE
+76 YLQTAEGATTE
-87 ISSMLQRM
+87 ITNMLQRM
-95 RELAVEGANGT
+95 RELSVEGANGV

-130 ESTEFNTKKLING
+130 ETTQFNTKKLING

-158 VINGTVADGNYDIT
+158 VINGTVADGNYDISV
-172 FDVKPGQN
+172 DVKPGQN
-180 QVQSTQIFTLREGEL
+180 QVQSTQIFTLREGKL
-195 GAYVGSQGS
+195 GAYVGNQGT
-204 TNIAQVSNPDNIKD
+204 TNIGEVSSPDNIKD
-218 TSEGSYKVTV
+218 TADGSYNVTV

-250 YQKESSNMAFG
+250 YQKEGSNMAFG
-261 AVSATALTTNES
+261 TVSATALKTNES
-273 GYFMVEFTE
+273 GYFMIEFTE
-282 NSTDAENGAGYRVK
+282 NSTTAENGAGYRVK

-302 GEEGQWVDFET
+302 GEEGQWIDFET
-313 EDGALRGSYNSNGFN
+313 EDGKLKGSYDSNGFN
-328 LNFEIPMVAGADT
+328 LEFEIPMLAGADT

-354 SKGVENNEN
+354 AKDVTNNED
-363 LLENGGGALQISQN
+363 LMANGGGALQISQN

-391 LTKADDKDGIVEYNN
+391 LTKPDDKDGIVEYNN

-412 TLDSENGTFNSGE
+412 TLDSETGTFDTGE
-425 ITLGFKENTS
+425 ITLGFQENTGAAG
-435 NTTINGQTLSGTATI
+435 NGQTLGGTASI

-458 ATSTTKL
+458 ATATTKL

-492 TNTTVYLEG
+492 TNTTIYLEG

-512 TKAVTQDLG
+512 TKAITQDLG
-521 MGSGLTEVDKKLISF
+521 MGSGLTEVDKKLVSF
-536 NQTEGTGFGTVP
+536 NQIEGTGFGVVP

-566 IGSQKLMDALGLD
+566 IGSQKLMDALGLE
-579 VVQASSQ
+579 VVQESSQ
-586 NIQTITAKDNLTGVV
+586 NIQTITATDNLTGVV

-612 TDVIPGVDLIVDTRT
+612 TDVIPGIDLIVDTRT

-632 YNTGTGKIDFKPSSR
+632 YNTGTGKIDFKPSNR

-738 ENTTSSES
+738 ENTTASES

>member
-7 SSTNLFSLSSLVAAG
+7 TNTNLFSLSSLVAAG
-22 RNQSDLSS
+22 RNQGDLSK
-30 SINKLSSGL
+30 SINRLSSGL
-39 RINSFM
+39 RINTFM

-76 YLQTAEGATSE
+76 YLQTAEGATTE
-87 ISSMLQRM
+87 ITNMLQRM
-95 RELAVEGANGT
+95 RELAVEGANGI

-116 KEIDQLKAEIDRIS
+116 KEIDQLKEEIDRIS
-130 ESTEFNTKKLING
+130 ETTQFNTKKLING

-180 QVQSTQIFTLREGEL
+180 QVQSTQIFTLREGNL
-195 GAYVGSQGS
+195 GAYVSNQGT
-204 TNIAQVSNPDNIKD
+204 TNIGEVSSPDNIKD
-218 TSEGSYKVTV
+218 TAEGSYTVTV
-228 ANPTDGGATGDIMNS
+228 NNPTDGGAAGNIMSS
-243 SMDFINS
+243 SMSFINS
-250 YQKESSNMAFG
+250 YQKNGSNMAFG
-261 AVSATALTTNES
+261 TVTAVTTNES

-282 NSTDAENGAGYRVK
+282 NSSNAENGASYRVK

-302 GEEGQWVDFET
+302 GEEGQWLDFT
-313 EDGALRGSYNSNGFN
+313 SVNGKLQGAYNSNGFN
-328 LNFEIPMVAGADT
+328 LNFEIPMLAGADT

-354 SKGVENNEN
+354 SKGVANNDN
-363 LLENGGGALQISQN
+363 LMANGGGALQVRQN
-377 GVQGPV
+377 GVQGPL

-391 LTKADDKDGIVEYNN
+391 LTKLDDKDGIVEYNN
-406 VTVHMV
+406 VTVHIV
-412 TLDSENGTFNSGE
+412 TLDSKTGTYNAGE
-425 ITLGFKENTS
+425 ITLGFKENTGAAA
-435 NTTINGQTLSGTATI
+435 NGQTLSGTATI

-479 FASTQELKIYGNN
+479 FATTQELKIYGNN
-492 TNTTVYLEG
+492 TNTTIYLEG
-501 DDTIQDVVEKI
+501 DDTIQDVVDKI
-512 TKAVTQDLG
+512 TKAITQDLG
-521 MGSGLTEVDKKLISF
+521 MGSGLTEVDKKLVSF
-536 NQTEGTGFGTVP
+536 NQTVGTGFGVVP

-566 IGSQKLMDALGLD
+566 IGSQKLMDALGLE
-579 VVQASSQ
+579 VVQESSQ
-586 NIQTITAKDNLTGVV
+586 NVQTITAKDNLTGVV

-612 TDVIPGVDLIVDTRT
+612 TDVINGVDLIVDTRT

-699 QRAITEID
+699 QRAITEVD
-707 NALTKVVSARSKI
+707 NALSKVVSARSKI
-720 GAQVN
+720 GAHVN
-725 RLNSTINTLATAE
+725 RLSSTINTLATAE
-738 ENTTSSES
+738 ENTTASES

-755 ETTAMTTA
+755 ETTALTSA

>member
-7 SSTNLFSLSSLVAAG
+7 TNTNLFSLSSLVAAG
-22 RNQSDLSS
+22 RNQGDLSK
-30 SINKLSSGL
+30 SINRLSSGL

-50 MAISEKMRGFIL
+50 MSISEKMRGFIL

-76 YLQTAEGATSE
+76 YLQTAEGATTE
-87 ISSMLQRM
+87 ITNMLQRM
-95 RELAVEGANGT
+95 RELSVEGANGV

-130 ESTEFNTKKLING
+130 ETTQFNTKKLING

-158 VINGTVADGNYDIT
+158 VINGTVADGNYDISV
-172 FDVKPGQN
+172 DVKPGQN
-180 QVQSTQIFTLREGEL
+180 QVQSTQIFTLREGKL
-195 GAYVGSQGS
+195 GAYVGNQGT
-204 TNIAQVSNPDNIKD
+204 TNIGEVSSPDNIKD
-218 TSEGSYKVTV
+218 TADGSYNVTV
-228 ANPTDGGATGDIMNS
+228 ANPTDGGVAGADMNS

-250 YQKESSNMAFG
+250 YQKEGSNMAFG
-261 AVSATALTTNES
+261 AVSATALKTNES
-273 GYFMVEFTE
+273 GYFMIEFTE
-282 NSTDAENGAGYRVK
+282 NSTTAENGAGYRVK

-302 GEEGQWVDFET
+302 GEEGQWIDFET
-313 EDGALRGSYNSNGFN
+313 EDGKLKGSYDSNGFN
-328 LNFEIPMVAGADT
+328 LEFEIPMLAGADT

-354 SKGVENNEN
+354 AKDVTNNED
-363 LLENGGGALQISQN
+363 LMANGGGALQISQN
-377 GVQGPV
+377 GVQGPT
-383 IVYNQPNS
+383 IIYNQPNS
-391 LTKADDKDGIVEYNN
+391 LTKPDDKDGIVEYNN

-412 TLDSENGTFNSGE
+412 TLDSETGTFDTGE
-425 ITLGFKENTS
+425 ITLGFQENTGAAG
-435 NTTINGQTLSGTATI
+435 NGQTLGGTASI

-458 ATSTTKL
+458 ATATTKL

-492 TNTTVYLEG
+492 TNTTIYLEG

-512 TKAVTQDLG
+512 TKAITQDLG
-521 MGSGLTEVDKKLISF
+521 MGSGLTEVDKKLVSF
-536 NQTEGTGFGTVP
+536 NQIEGTGFGVVP

-566 IGSQKLMDALGLD
+566 IGSQKLMDALGLE
-579 VVQASSQ
+579 VVQESSQ
-586 NIQTITAKDNLTGVV
+586 NIQTITATDNLTGVV

-612 TDVIPGVDLIVDTRT
+612 TDVIPGIDLIVDTRT

-632 YNTGTGKIDFKPSSR
+632 YNTGTGKIDFKPSNR

-707 NALTKVVSARSKI
+707 NALSKVVSARSKI
-720 GAQVN
+720 GAHVN

-738 ENTTSSES
+738 ENTTASES

>member
-7 SSTNLFSLSSLVAAG
+7 TNTNLFSLSSLVAAG
-22 RNQSDLSS
+22 RNQGDLSK
-30 SINKLSSGL
+30 SINRLSSGL

-50 MAISEKMRGFIL
+50 VAISEKMRGFIL

-76 YLQTAEGATSE
+76 YLQTAEGAANEVSN
-87 ISSMLQRM
+87 MLQRM
-95 RELAVEGANGT
+95 RELAVEGANGI

-116 KEIDQLKAEIDRIS
+116 KEIDQLKEEIDRIS
-130 ESTEFNTKKLING
+130 ETTQFNTKKLING

-158 VINGTVADGNYDIT
+158 VINGTVADGNYDIN
-172 FDVKPGQN
+172 FNVKPGQN
-180 QVQSTQIFTLREGEL
+180 QVQSTQIFTLREGKL
-195 GAYVGSQGS
+195 GAYVGSQGT
-204 TNIAQVSNPDNIKD
+204 TNIGQVSNPDNIQD
-218 TSEGSYKVTV
+218 TEEGSYSVTIQ
-228 ANPTDGGATGDIMNS
+228 NPTDGGAAGAQMSS
-243 SMDFINS
+243 SMTFINS
-250 YQKESSNMAFG
+250 FQKNGSNMAFG
-261 AVSATALTTNES
+261 SVTAVTTNES
-273 GYFMVEFTE
+273 GYFMIEFTE
-282 NSTDAENGAGYRVK
+282 NSTNAAAGASYRVK
-296 FISAET
+296 FISAEN
-302 GEEGQWVDFET
+302 GEEGQWLDFT
-313 EDGALRGSYNSNGFN
+313 SVNGKLQGSYNSNGFN
-328 LNFEIPMVAGADT
+328 LNFDIPMLAGSDT

-354 SKGVENNEN
+354 SKGVANNDN
-363 LLENGGGALQISQN
+363 LMANGGGALQISHN

-383 IVYNQPNS
+383 IVYNQPDS
-391 LTKADDKDGIVEYNN
+391 LTKPDDEDGIVDYNN
-406 VTVHMV
+406 VTVHTV
-412 TLDSENGTFNSGE
+412 TLDSKTGTFNAGE
-425 ITLGFKENTS
+425 ITLGFKENTGAAA
-435 NTTINGQTLSGTATI
+435 NGQTLSGTATI
-450 EVRKGGEA
+450 EVRKGGKA

-492 TNTTVYLEG
+492 KNTTIYLEG
-501 DDTIQDVVEKI
+501 DDTIQDVVDKI
-512 TKAVTQDLG
+512 TKAITQDLD

-536 NQTEGTGFGTVP
+536 NQTEGTGFGVVP

-566 IGSQKLMDALGLD
+566 IGSQKLMDALGLE
-579 VVQASSQ
+579 VVQESSQ
-586 NIQTITAKDNLTGVV
+586 NIQTITAKDNLTGVIS
-601 VGERV
+601 GERV

-686 GIGNTNINTQEDA
+686 GIGNTNINTQNDA

-707 NALTKVVSARSKI
+707 NALTKVVSTRAKI
-720 GAQVN
+720 GAYIN

-746 RIRDTDIAK
+746 RIRDTDIAR

-786 LLQA
+786 LLKA

>member
-7 SSTNLFSLSSLVAAG
+7 TNTNLFSLSSLVAAG
-22 RNQSDLSS
+22 RNQGDLSQ
-30 SINKLSSGL
+30 SINRLSSGL

-50 MAISEKMRGFIL
+50 MSISEKMRGFIL

-76 YLQTAEGATSE
+76 YLQTAEGATTE
-87 ISSMLQRM
+87 ITNMLQRM
-95 RELAVEGANGT
+95 RELSVEGANGV

-130 ESTEFNTKKLING
+130 ETTQFNTKKLING

-158 VINGTVADGNYDIT
+158 VINGTVADGNYDISV
-172 FDVKPGQN
+172 DVKPGQN

-195 GAYVGSQGS
+195 GAYVGNQGT
-204 TNIAQVSNPDNIKD
+204 TNIGEVSSPDNIKD
-218 TSEGSYKVTV
+218 TADGSYNVTV
-228 ANPTDGGATGDIMNS
+228 ANPTDGGVAGADMNS

-250 YQKESSNMAFG
+250 YQKEGSNMAFG
-261 AVSATALTTNES
+261 AVSATALKTNES
-273 GYFMVEFTE
+273 GYFMIEFTE
-282 NSTDAENGAGYRVK
+282 NSTTAENGAGYRVK
-296 FISAET
+296 FISAEN
-302 GEEGQWVDFET
+302 GEEGQWIDFET
-313 EDGALRGSYNSNGFN
+313 EDGKLKGSYDSNGFN
-328 LNFEIPMVAGADT
+328 LEFEIPMLAGADT

-354 SKGVENNEN
+354 AKDVTNNED
-363 LLENGGGALQISQN
+363 LMANGGGALQISQN

-391 LTKADDKDGIVEYNN
+391 LTKPDDKDGIVEYNN

-412 TLDSENGTFNSGE
+412 TLDSETGTFDTGE
-425 ITLGFKENTS
+425 ITLGFQENTGAAG
-435 NTTINGQTLSGTATI
+435 NGQTLGGTASI

-458 ATSTTKL
+458 ATATTKH
-465 SELANFVDENGVEL
+465 
-479 FASTQELKIYGNN
+479 
-492 TNTTVYLEG
+492 TTIYLEG

-512 TKAVTQDLG
+512 TKAITQDLG
-521 MGSGLTEVDKKLISF
+521 MGSGLTEVDKKLVSF
-536 NQTEGTGFGTVP
+536 NQIEGTGFGVVP

-566 IGSQKLMDALGLD
+566 IGSQKLMDALGLE
-579 VVQASSQ
+579 VVQESSQ
-586 NIQTITAKDNLTGVV
+586 NIQTITATDNLTGVV

-612 TDVIPGVDLIVDTRT
+612 TDVIPGIDLIVDTRT

-632 YNTGTGKIDFKPSSR
+632 YNTGTGKIDFKPSNR

-699 QRAITEID
+699 QRAITEVD
-707 NALTKVVSARSKI
+707 NALSKVVSARSKI
-720 GAQVN
+720 GAHVN

-738 ENTTSSES
+738 ENTTASES

>member
-7 SSTNLFSLSSLVAAG
+7 TNSNLFSLSSLVAAG
-22 RNQSDLSS
+22 RNQSDLSQ
-30 SINKLSSGL
+30 SINRLSSGL
-39 RINSFM
+39 RINTFM

-76 YLQTAEGATSE
+76 YLQTAEGAANEVSN
-87 ISSMLQRM
+87 MLQRM
-95 RELAVEGANGT
+95 RELAVEGANGV

-116 KEIDQLKAEIDRIS
+116 KEIDQLKEEIDRIS
-130 ESTEFNTKKLING
+130 ETTQFNTKKLING

-158 VINGTVADGNYDIT
+158 VINGTVADGNYDIN
-172 FDVKPGQN
+172 FNVKPGQN
-180 QVQSTQIFTLREGEL
+180 QVQSTQIFTLREGKL
-195 GAYVGSQGS
+195 GAYVGSQGT
-204 TNIAQVSNPDNIKD
+204 TNIGQVSNPYNIQD
-218 TSEGSYKVTV
+218 TEEGSYSVTIQ
-228 ANPTDGGATGDIMNS
+228 NPTDGGAAGAQMS
-243 SMDFINS
+243 SSITFINS
-250 YQKESSNMAFG
+250 YQKNGSNMAFG
-261 AVSATALTTNES
+261 SVTAVTTNES
-273 GYFMVEFTE
+273 GYFMIEFTE
-282 NSTDAENGAGYRVK
+282 NSTNAAAGAGYRVK
-296 FISAET
+296 FISAEN
-302 GEEGQWVDFET
+302 GEEGQWLDFT
-313 EDGALRGSYNSNGFN
+313 SVNGKLQGSYNSNGFN
-328 LNFEIPMVAGADT
+328 LNFEIPMLAGADT

-354 SKGVENNEN
+354 SKGVANDDN
-363 LLENGGGALQISQN
+363 LIANGGGALQISHN

-383 IVYNQPNS
+383 IVYNQPDS
-391 LTKADDKDGIVEYNN
+391 LTKPDDKDGIVDYNN
-406 VTVHMV
+406 VTVHTV
-412 TLDSENGTFNSGE
+412 TLDSKTGTFNAGE
-425 ITLGFKENTS
+425 ITLGFKENTGAAA
-435 NTTINGQTLSGTATI
+435 NGQTLSGTATI
-450 EVRKGGEA
+450 EVRKGGKA

-479 FASTQELKIYGNN
+479 FAVTQELKIYGNN
-492 TNTTVYLEG
+492 KNTTIYLEG
-501 DDTIQDVVEKI
+501 DDTIQDVVDKI
-512 TKAVTQDLG
+512 TKAITQDLD

-536 NQTEGTGFGTVP
+536 NQTESTGFGVVP

-566 IGSQKLMDALGLD
+566 IGSQKLMDALGLE
-579 VVQASSQ
+579 VVQESSQ
-586 NIQTITAKDNLTGVV
+586 NIQTITAKDNLTGVIS
-601 VGERV
+601 GERV

-686 GIGNTNINTQEDA
+686 GIGNTNINTQDDA

-707 NALTKVVSARSKI
+707 NALTKVVSTRAKI
-720 GAQVN
+720 GAYIN

-746 RIRDTDIAK
+746 RIRDTDIAR

>member
-7 SSTNLFSLSSLVAAG
+7 TNSNLFSLSSLVAAG
-22 RNQSDLSS
+22 RNQSDLSQ
-30 SINKLSSGL
+30 SINRLSSGL
-39 RINSFM
+39 RINTFM

-76 YLQTAEGATSE
+76 YLQTAEGAANEVSN
-87 ISSMLQRM
+87 MLQRM
-95 RELAVEGANGT
+95 RELAVEGANGV

-116 KEIDQLKAEIDRIS
+116 KEIDQLKEEIDRIS
-130 ESTEFNTKKLING
+130 ETTQFNTKKLING

-158 VINGTVADGNYDIT
+158 VINGTVADGNYDIN
-172 FDVKPGQN
+172 FNVKPGQN
-180 QVQSTQIFTLREGEL
+180 QVQSTQIFTLREGKL
-195 GAYVGSQGS
+195 GAYVGSQGT
-204 TNIAQVSNPDNIKD
+204 TNIGQVSNPDNIQD
-218 TSEGSYKVTV
+218 TEEGSYSVTV
-228 ANPTDGGATGDIMNS
+228 QNPTDGGAAGAQMSS
-243 SMDFINS
+243 SMTFINS
-250 YQKESSNMAFG
+250 YQKNGSNMAFG
-261 AVSATALTTNES
+261 SVTAVTTNES
-273 GYFMVEFTE
+273 GYFMIEFTE
-282 NSTDAENGAGYRVK
+282 NSTNAAAGASYRVK
-296 FISAET
+296 FISAEN
-302 GEEGQWVDFET
+302 GEEGQWLDFT
-313 EDGALRGSYNSNGFN
+313 SVNGKLQGSYNSNGFN
-328 LNFEIPMVAGADT
+328 LNFEIPMLAGADT

-354 SKGVENNEN
+354 SKGVANDDN
-363 LLENGGGALQISQN
+363 LMANGGGALQISHN
-377 GVQGPV
+377 GIQGPV
-383 IVYNQPNS
+383 IVYNQPDS
-391 LTKADDKDGIVEYNN
+391 LTKPDDKDGIVDYNN
-406 VTVHMV
+406 VTVHTV
-412 TLDSENGTFNSGE
+412 TLDSKTGTFNAGE
-425 ITLGFKENTS
+425 ITLGFKENTGAAA
-435 NTTINGQTLSGTATI
+435 NGQTLSGTATI
-450 EVRKGGEA
+450 EVRKGGKA

-479 FASTQELKIYGNN
+479 FAVTQELKIYGNN
-492 TNTTVYLEG
+492 KNTTIYLEG
-501 DDTIQDVVEKI
+501 DDTIQDVVDKI
-512 TKAVTQDLG
+512 TKAITQDLD

-536 NQTEGTGFGTVP
+536 NQTESTGFGVVP

-566 IGSQKLMDALGLD
+566 IGSQKLMDALGLE
-579 VVQASSQ
+579 VVQESSQ
-586 NIQTITAKDNLTGVV
+586 NIQTITAKDNLTGVIS
-601 VGERV
+601 GERV

-686 GIGNTNINTQEDA
+686 GIGNTNINTQDDA

-707 NALTKVVSARSKI
+707 NALTKVVSTRAKI
-720 GAQVN
+720 GAYIN

-746 RIRDTDIAK
+746 RIRDTDIAR